1 MRAFATPSYGPPE
14 VLRAV
19 ERPVPV
25 PGPSEVRIAVEAV
38 AVTRGDDRVRGGE
51 FPGATAIIGRA
62 VFGVTRPRAEV
73 QGAMFAGRVADAVAA
88 LADTV
93 SGLSTAVADLTAS
106 LDSLSASVDALNTA
120 AGETETRF
128 EQHRCLLNYLR
139 DADQDG
145 EESEDNSDIDEYEIV
160 TAMTLCGF
168 E

>member
-1 MRAFATPSYGPPE
+1 MTPVARWKTITTIAVAFSAGNLFATACQDSAKADAPSDAAEPPEDGTTTTGTTDDGGDDDTTPPPE
-14 VLRAV
+14 VT
-19 ERPVPV
+19 
-25 PGPSEVRIAVEAV
+25 EA
-38 AVTRGDDRVRGGE
+38 DL
-51 FPGATAIIGRA
+51 
-62 VFGVTRPRAEV
+62 AE
-73 QGAMFAGRVADAVAA
+73 VADAVAA

-93 SGLSTAVADLTAS
+93 GGLSTAVADLTAS

-139 DADQDG
+139 YADQDG